1 MAQMHTNYRHNT
13 KPFAMNKTILVVDD
27 DEVLNHAIARGLRDT
42 GFNVIS
48 ATSAEDA
55 AQTLARIRVD
65 GIVLDRMMT
74 GMDGLTFLQDL
85 RARGDTTP
93 VLMLT
98 AMTGSE
104 NAIAGLTG
112 GANDYLGKPFQLREL
127 VLRLNNILSRNDNAT
142 VMPSGLI
149 YADDEFFVGNTSKNA
164 RILMLS
170 AEEKKLLQN
179 LTSPIGNIVPA
190 SPMVAKRLRMKL
202 NGVLSNL
209 DIITVRGQGYKL
221 IDQTTHNK

>member
-1 MAQMHTNYRHNT
+1 MHTIYRHNT

-27 DEVLNHAIARGLRDT
+27 DEVLNHAIARGLRAE

-55 AQTLARIRVD
+55 SQILARIRVD
-65 GIVLDRMMT
+65 GIILDRMMT

-93 VLMLT
+93 TLMLT
-98 AMTGSE
+98 AMTGAE
-104 NAIAGLTG
+104 NAIAGLAG

-127 VLRLNNILSRNDNAT
+127 VLRLHNILKHSDNVT
-142 VMPSGLI
+142 IMPHGLI
-149 YADDEFFVGNTSKNA
+149 YADDEFFVGETPKNA

-170 AEEKKLLQN
+170 AEEKKLLQH
-179 LTSPIGNIVPA
+179 LTSPIGNITPA
-190 SPMVAKRLRMKL
+190 SPMVAKRLRTKL
-202 NGVLSNL
+202 NSVLSNL

-221 IDQTTHNK
+221 IDQTAHNK